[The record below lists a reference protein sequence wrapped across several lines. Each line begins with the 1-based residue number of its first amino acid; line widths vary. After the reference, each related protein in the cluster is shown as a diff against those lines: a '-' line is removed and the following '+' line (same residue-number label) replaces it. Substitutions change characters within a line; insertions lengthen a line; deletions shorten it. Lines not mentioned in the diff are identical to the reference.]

1 MVWSVWRSLA
11 TDCNAGDG
19 ESWICRACRLSCSA
33 LCARWD
39 FPRSEQWIRTNG
51 INKKYPKIR
60 SKGTATSKNGSQ
72 TVSSCR
78 QLRQCFSP
86 SQMLQRSAV
95 SESENDLLSFL
106 FFWEVPLLNW
116 FRGIP
121 TVRDTAPK
129 DEPAVLVIL
138 TGSGTCLGTR
148 VRPSSFLLL
157 DGLAN
162 LGVSKIEANHK
173 GKGWSAFGLIRN
185 HHTHKHTHTRI
196 LYIYIYNIYIYTIY
210 IQ

>member
-33 LCARWD
+33 LCASWD

-95 SESENDLLSFL
+95 SESENELLSFL
-106 FFWEVPLLNW
+106 FFLGRFPYW
-116 FRGIP
+116 I
-121 TVRDTAPK
+121 
-129 DEPAVLVIL
+129 
-138 TGSGTCLGTR
+138 GSGESQLCQTLLRRMSLPYLSFSLGPGP
-148 VRPSSFLLL
+148 VLEP
-157 DGLAN
+157 G
-162 LGVSKIEANHK
+162 
-173 GKGWSAFGLIRN
+173 FGPVVFCC
-185 HHTHKHTHTRI
+185 
-196 LYIYIYNIYIYTIY
+196 
-210 IQ
+210 

>member
-33 LCARWD
+33 LCASWD

-95 SESENDLLSFL
+95 SESENELLSFL
-106 FFWEVPLLNW
+106 FFL
-116 FRGIP
+116 GGSP
-121 TVRDTAPK
+121 TELVQGNPNCARHCSVGWACHTCHSHWVRD
-129 DEPAVLVIL
+129 LSWNQ
-138 TGSGTCLGTR
+138 GS
-148 VRPSSFLLL
+148 
-157 DGLAN
+157 A
-162 LGVSKIEANHK
+162 
-173 GKGWSAFGLIRN
+173 
-185 HHTHKHTHTRI
+185 
-196 LYIYIYNIYIYTIY
+196 
-210 IQ
+210 Q